1 MSIDTSTPS
10 DETKSNRS
18 CTYWIRDADGREF
31 ITDPNGQILNL
42 ARLTAYAEHGPEI
55 HEGEAHH
62 ELPLKIDAPRFIDAI
77 SREEHYQLDHD
88 EIVEVDGF
96 PLVRAGP

>member
-1 MSIDTSTPS
+1 
-10 DETKSNRS
+10 
-18 CTYWIRDADGREF
+18 
-31 ITDPNGQILNL
+31 
-42 ARLTAYAEHGPEI
+42 
-55 HEGEAHH
+55 
-62 ELPLKIDAPRFIDAI
+62 LPLKIDAPRFIDAI